1 MGWGEKI
8 PACVCWVS
16 ILGKDPFLGLFQF
29 PFLQQ
34 KMWLQSCSCLQ
45 KLQATN
51 CREEALNKGG
61 LRLSS
66 GVTRTELELFAG
78 GFLTSRGW

>member
-16 ILGKDPFLGLFQF
+16 ILRKDPFLGLFRF

-61 LRLSS
+61 PRLSG